1 MRLIIDRLID
11 KIDEKQNPTCVGL
24 DTNLGHLP
32 RGLKDSLDIKTAEEA
47 AKAILKYNMDII
59 DAVYD
64 IVPAVKVQIA
74 YYEMLGIEGLSVFKK
89 TISYAKAKDLI
100 VITDAKR
107 NDIGST
113 SAAYSNAHLGK
124 TILGS
129 YEYEA
134 FPTDIMTI
142 NPYLGTDG
150 VQPFLDDCKKYGKG
164 LYVLVKTSNPS
175 SSELQDLVLTDGRRV
190 YEATA
195 DLVLKWASG
204 LKGAYGYSSIGAVI
218 GATHKKI
225 GESLRERMK
234 GIHFLLPGYGAQGA
248 TGADLAGMFD
258 ENGRG
263 AIVNASRSI
272 LSAHVKAGTE
282 DYAAAARAEAKRMQ
296 QDIWG
301 ALKAQGKV

>member
-1 MRLIIDRLID
+1 MRLIIERLID
-11 KIDEKQNPTCVGL
+11 KITQKQNPTCVGL

-32 RGLKDSLDIKTAEEA
+32 KSLKDSLNIETIDDA
-47 AKAILKYNMDII
+47 AAAVLSYNKDII

-74 YYEMLGIEGLSVFKK
+74 YYEMLGTCGFDIFKK
-89 TISYAKAKDLI
+89 TIAYAKSKDLI

-113 SAAYSNAHLGK
+113 SAAYSSAHLGRTDLGNT
-124 TILGS
+124 TIES
-129 YEYEA
+129 
-134 FPTDIMTI
+134 FPTDMLTV

-150 VQPFLDDCKKYGKG
+150 MRPFLDDCKKYGKG

-175 SSELQDLVLTDGRRV
+175 SSELQDLQLTDGRRV

-195 DLVLKWASG
+195 DLVMEWASELVG
-204 LKGAYGYSSIGAVI
+204 EYGYSSIGAVV
-218 GATHKKI
+218 GATHKEI
-225 GESLRERMK
+225 GASLRERMK

-263 AIVNASRSI
+263 GIVNASRSI
-272 LSAHVKAGTE
+272 LSAHIKAGSN
-282 DYAAAARAEAKRMQ
+282 DYAAAARAEAIRMQ

-301 ALKAQGKV
+301 ALGAQGKV